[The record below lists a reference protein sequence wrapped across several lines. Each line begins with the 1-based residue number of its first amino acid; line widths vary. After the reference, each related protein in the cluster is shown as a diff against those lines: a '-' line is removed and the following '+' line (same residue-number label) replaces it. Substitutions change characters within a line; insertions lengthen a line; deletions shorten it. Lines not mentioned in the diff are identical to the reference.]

1 MNKDNEK
8 TVFDVVVS
16 FQGLIGRQRK
26 VQSQLLKTEDLEEKP
41 TEEKAIEI
49 SKELLKESKA
59 RSIKGNV
66 IRITIQ
72 RFKLGEVSD
81 TGFFSKTT
89 MLLDPEWH
97 DTYTLNL

>member
-1 MNKDNEK
+1 MSENKK
-8 TVFDVVVS
+8 TVYDIVVS

-41 TEEKAIEI
+41 SHEKAIEI
-49 SKELLKESKA
+49 SKSLLDENKA
-59 RSIKGNV
+59 RSIHDDT

-72 RFKLGEVSD
+72 KNEIGEISE

-89 MLLDPEWH
+89 MLFDKDWSETFYHQL
-97 DTYTLNL
+97 